1 MASKVEQQLIF
12 CPREQRNTLF
22 YRNAKSRN
30 WIMHLVLVLFTGGLW
45 LIAMLFMKRGG
56 SGVWTCNQ
64 CGKEMIEDKKAG
76 NWF

>member
-22 YRNAKSRN
+22 HRNAKSRN
-30 WIMHLVLVLFTGGLW
+30 WIMHIILVLVTGGLW
-45 LIAMLFMKRGG
+45 LIAMLFMKSGG
-56 SGVWTCNQ
+56 SGVWTCSQ